1 LLALLTTQMGLRTLP
16 KAWHTL
22 NTDFPNYYLT
32 ASLVHEGYDTSRV
45 YEWPWLQR
53 QKDHRDID
61 QRLVGM
67 VPITPFSTLVIY
79 PLTSLPVLSA
89 KRCWLIF
96 NLGLLVA
103 TLSILRRLTRH
114 PWRHLSLVAVLSFPL
129 RVNFLFGQYYVLLL
143 FSLTLAC
150 WLYICQRRFLAGVVV
165 GLATGLKVFP
175 AVYLLYFLRKR
186 DFKAFTGG
194 VVSALGTAAVS
205 IYAFGW
211 ELHRIYLLQILPSA
225 LRGEGLDPYNLQ
237 AASLSSLLHKLFIYE
252 PQLNQH
258 PAINAPWLF
267 AILHPLLQMML
278 VAPVLLLV
286 APKETSPRRVQ
297 LEWAAILLASLA
309 ISTSPS
315 SYLFTLLILPACL
328 IWEVLHEEKSNWWV
342 AILLPLYVIAGFVGG
357 TNNGAE
363 GWIALLTVP
372 RLYAMALL
380 CVFSYAAL
388 VKQESSKSAKR
399 DRLAWSLALAAI
411 LTFSIVFNLRHQ
423 RGLYADY
430 QKRIPI
436 PKEVFMAVH
445 PTVEQDGVLFVA
457 MQHDGYHSAVE
468 RFGAVHFSKGHDDEL
483 GIAEANGNQWIEQ
496 TGQESKIIS
505 APDGSTSIQQAESPV
520 ASFDGRWLA
529 FLREE
534 HGRTRIWTRAL
545 DQSVARDRPL
555 TPPEFNVLEMS
566 FLPGGEIV
574 FSAASGGGH
583 PGLFVADRAGGIR
596 SLGMGEVRYPSI
608 SPNGHWLA
616 YSELQGGNWNLW
628 LRDLSNGQTRRL
640 TDAACNNTE
649 PAWAADSQT
658 LIYASDCGRALW
670 FSALC
675 RRRIIY

>member
-1 LLALLTTQMGLRTLP
+1 MLTLLATHMALRTLP
-16 KAWHTL
+16 KAWDTL

-67 VPITPFSTLVIY
+67 VPITPFSTLIIY
-79 PLTSLPVLSA
+79 PLTSLPVLTA
-89 KRCWLIF
+89 KRCWLIL

-114 PWRHLSLVAVLSFPL
+114 PWRHLSLVAALSFPL

-143 FSLTLAC
+143 FLLTLAC
-150 WLYICQRRFLAGVVV
+150 WLYICQKRFLAGIAV
-165 GLATGLKVFP
+165 GFATGLKVFP
-175 AVYLLYFLRKR
+175 AFYLLYFLRKR
-186 DFKAFTGG
+186 DLKAFAGG
-194 VVSALGTAAVS
+194 VLGSVSTGVAS

-211 ELHRIYLLQILPSA
+211 ELNRTYIFQVLPSA

-258 PAINAPWLF
+258 PAFSAPSLF

-278 VAPVLLLV
+278 MAPALLL
-286 APKETSPRRVQ
+286 ATPNETCPRRVQ

-309 ISTSPS
+309 ISTSPA
-315 SYLFTLLILPACL
+315 SYLFTLLILPASL
-328 IWEVLHEEKSNWWV
+328 IWEALQQEKRGWWV

-372 RLYAMALL
+372 RLHAMILL
-380 CVFSYAAL
+380 CVFSYVVL
-388 VKQESSKSAKR
+388 VRQESSKSTKR

-430 QKRIPI
+430 QQRIPI

-445 PTVEQDGVLFVA
+445 PTVEEDGILFVA

-483 GIAEANGNQWIEQ
+483 GIAAANGNRWVEQ
-496 TGQESKIIS
+496 TGNESKIIS
-505 APDGSTSIQQAESPV
+505 ASDGRISIQQAESPV
-520 ASFDGRWLA
+520 ASSNGRWLA
-529 FLREE
+529 FLRED

-545 DQSVARDRPL
+545 DQPAAIDMPL
-555 TPPEFNVLEMS
+555 TPSEFNVLEMS
-566 FLPGGEIV
+566 FAPGGGIV
-574 FSAASGGGH
+574 FSAASGVGNQDY
-583 PGLFVADRAGGIR
+583 LWQIE
-596 SLGMGEVRYPSI
+596 SEVS
-608 SPNGHWLA
+608 
-616 YSELQGGNWNLW
+616 
-628 LRDLSNGQTRRL
+628 DLSIWARPDILLSHQTA
-640 TDAACNNTE
+640 TG
-649 PAWAADSQT
+649 S
-658 LIYASDCGRALW
+658 LIANCKVEIGIFGCAICATAKLAGLPMQHATTPNLPGPRT
-670 FSALC
+670 
-675 RRRIIY
+675 RKR